1 MEGAI
6 KKACGVKSKDPK
18 KKGGGVLS
26 FLEGGKDK
34 DDKDHNK
41 KGGLF
46 SFGDDKKKDNTEKNT
61 GFKGLFSEQEG
72 ASGGSKNEEMPRF
85 DEGATPGAGPN
96 DGGTH

>member
-34 DDKDHNK
+34 DDKDHK

-46 SFGDDKKKDNTEKNT
+46 SFGDDKKKDDTEKNT
-61 GFKGLFSEQEG
+61 GFKGLFSDQEG